1 MTLQECIGDFLH
13 HLQAE
18 RGVRPTTV
26 ETYGTRLRSFHA
38 WLEANGH
45 PTPGLDTFCVAVLR
59 RYLYHL
65 HSKKLRPR
73 TIRGFFNAIRSLG
86 AFLLTNEAIPENYA
100 LKIGLPKKDATERIP
115 VTDEEA
121 VLLLDACERLR
132 TPRQMALAR
141 ALIGVFVYC
150 GLRRSEALD
159 LKTADVN
166 LRERTL
172 TVWHGKGDKSRKIPL
187 CDEIFDALNE
197 WIALRG
203 EARHEWLFA
212 YDRNR
217 RLHDLGLRHLFE
229 SLKGIAG
236 LRDAHHV
243 LPHGLRHGFASRMFR
258 AGVDIRTLQELLGH
272 SQLQTTTTAIYL
284 HVSEKHLQEV
294 APMAS
299 LKQQSPAIKPAAKAD
314 DKIIRLNMQKAD
326 HEKRLRRIASR

>member
-1 MTLQECIGDFLH
+1 MTLHDCIRDFLRYI
-13 HLQAE
+13 QTE
-18 RGVRPTTV
+18 QGVRPTT
-26 ETYGTRLRSFHA
+26 YKAYQARLHNFHA

-73 TIRGFFNAIRSLG
+73 TIRGFFNALRSLG

-100 LKIGLPKKDATERIP
+100 LKVGLPKKDATERIP
-115 VTDEEA
+115 VSDEEA
-121 VLLLDACERLR
+121 RLLLDACERLR

-141 ALIGVFVYC
+141 ALLGVFVYC

-159 LKTADVN
+159 LKTDDVN

-187 CDEIFDALNE
+187 CDEVFTALNE

-203 EARHEWLFA
+203 EARHDWLFA
-212 YDRNR
+212 LDRNR
-217 RLHDLGLRHLFE
+217 RLHDIGLQHLFE

-236 LRDAHHV
+236 LRDARHV
-243 LPHGLRHGFASRMFR
+243 LPHGLRHGYASRMLR

-272 SQLQTTTTAIYL
+272 SQLQTTTTAVYL
-284 HVSEKHLQEV
+284 HVSEQHLQQV
-294 APMAS
+294 APLAS
-299 LKQQSPAIKPAAKAD
+299 LKPKTPETAD
-314 DKIIRLNMQKAD
+314 SKVIRLPQREERD
-326 HEKRLRRIASR
+326 RRLRRVATR